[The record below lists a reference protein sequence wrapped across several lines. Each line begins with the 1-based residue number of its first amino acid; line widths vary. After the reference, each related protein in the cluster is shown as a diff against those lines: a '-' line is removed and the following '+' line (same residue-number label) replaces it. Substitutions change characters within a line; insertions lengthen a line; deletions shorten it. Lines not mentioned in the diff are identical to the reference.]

1 MDNAMTVSVKIDR
14 AKFEGLK
21 SAMSGDNLMSVDVGV
36 FDQGGDL
43 YRNSDRVPGWAR
55 VDLGEYGHFS
65 HAELA
70 ANHEFGFI
78 GEDWKTGTMFPVPA
92 RPFLRT
98 IGYVPGI
105 MGKMKDAA
113 LEFFQNFANGV
124 TAKAVQLLETTM
136 LRLAHDAV
144 MDIFDSKGLGR
155 WSPLAEITKIRRHR
169 HGNYHDDAILI
180 DRGVLI
186 SSIASR
192 RSK

>member
-1 MDNAMTVSVKIDR
+1 MTVSVKIDR
-14 AKFEGLK
+14 ARLEWLK
-21 SAMSGDNLMSVDVGV
+21 SAMSEDNLMSVDVGV
-36 FDQGGDL
+36 FDQGENL
-43 YRNSDRVPGWAR
+43 YSNPDRVPGWAR
-55 VDLGEYGHFS
+55 VDLGKYGYFS

-78 GEDWKTGTMFPVPA
+78 GEDLKTGEMFSVPA

-98 IGYVPGI
+98 IGDVPGI
-105 MGKMKDAA
+105 MDRIKDAA
-113 LEFFQNFANGV
+113 LEFFQNFASGI

-136 LRLAHDAV
+136 LRLAHGAV

-155 WSPLAEITKIRRHR
+155 WSPLAEITKAHRHR
-169 HGNYHDDAILI
+169 HGNYYDDAILI
-180 DRGVLI
+180 DRGVLV